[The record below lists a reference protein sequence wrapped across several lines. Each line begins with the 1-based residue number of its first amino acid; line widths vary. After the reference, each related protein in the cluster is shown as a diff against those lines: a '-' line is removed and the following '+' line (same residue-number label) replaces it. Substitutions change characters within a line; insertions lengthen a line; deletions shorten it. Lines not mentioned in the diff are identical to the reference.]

1 MATTPL
7 SFFLLSLL
15 LSLSLNAQAQTPTAP
30 APMPSGPV
38 NFTAV
43 LVKGG
48 QFTTLIRL
56 LNKTQTFNQIENQLN
71 SSSEG
76 MTIFAPTDNAFNN
89 LKAGALNG
97 LNQQEQV
104 QLLQYHTL
112 PKFYTTSN
120 LLLVSNPV
128 PTQAS
133 GQDGVWGLNFTGQ
146 SNQVNVSTGLVEVQ
160 INNALR
166 QDFPLAPAH
175 SNEVPPHILSHK
187 SHANPLCPHT
197 TTKASTMAT
206 TPLSFFLLSLLLSLS
221 LNAQAQTPTAPAPM
235 PSGPVNFT
243 AVLVK
248 GGQFATLIRLL
259 NKTQTFNQ
267 IENQLNSSSEG
278 MTIFA
283 PISWWKE
290 CSIGIGCWARFD
302 LHGNSFLI
310 KC

>member
-1 MATTPL
+1 MAATPL

-15 LSLSLNAQAQTPTAP
+15 LSLSLKAQAQTPTAP
-30 APMPSGPV
+30 APAPSGPV

-48 QFTTLIRL
+48 QFATLIGL
-56 LNKTQTFNQIENQLN
+56 LNKTQTLNQIENHLN

-97 LNQQEQV
+97 LSQQEQV

-112 PKFYTTSN
+112 PKFYTMNN

-133 GQDGVWGLNFTGQ
+133 GQDGQ

-166 QDFPLAPAH
+166 QDSPLAVYPVDKVLLPEALFGVKSPTASPPAPSSK
-175 SNEVPPHILSHK
+175 SNSTVAAAEPSTGKNSAGGRNVALGLVVGLGLVCMGILS
-187 SHANPLCPHT
+187 
-197 TTKASTMAT
+197 
-206 TPLSFFLLSLLLSLS
+206 
-221 LNAQAQTPTAPAPM
+221 
-235 PSGPVNFT
+235 
-243 AVLVK
+243 
-248 GGQFATLIRLL
+248 
-259 NKTQTFNQ
+259 
-267 IENQLNSSSEG
+267 
-278 MTIFA
+278 
-283 PISWWKE
+283 
-290 CSIGIGCWARFD
+290 
-302 LHGNSFLI
+302 
-310 KC
+310 

>member
-1 MATTPL
+1 MANTPL

-30 APMPSGPV
+30 APTPSGPV

-48 QFTTLIRL
+48 QFATLIRL
-56 LNKTQTFNQIENQLN
+56 LNTTQTLNQIENQLN

-112 PKFYTTSN
+112 PKFYTMSN

-166 QDFPLAPAH
+166 QDSPLAVYPVDKVLLPEALFGVKPPTASPPAPSSK
-175 SNEVPPHILSHK
+175 SNSTVAAAEPSTGNNSAGGRNVALGLVVGLGLVCMGILS
-187 SHANPLCPHT
+187 
-197 TTKASTMAT
+197 
-206 TPLSFFLLSLLLSLS
+206 
-221 LNAQAQTPTAPAPM
+221 
-235 PSGPVNFT
+235 
-243 AVLVK
+243 
-248 GGQFATLIRLL
+248 
-259 NKTQTFNQ
+259 
-267 IENQLNSSSEG
+267 
-278 MTIFA
+278 
-283 PISWWKE
+283 
-290 CSIGIGCWARFD
+290 
-302 LHGNSFLI
+302 
-310 KC
+310 